1 MILPP
6 FSIDGLLP
14 PGDYALTLDEL
25 LDSSLVMG
33 SGETEGWNGAWRA
46 KLVGGLRELVGHLTR
61 AGITDIFIDG
71 SFVEAKDLPN
81 DIDGYFVV
89 DRRRWLSGELRRT
102 LQAIDPIWVWDVET
116 RAPFKGYPKPQLP
129 MWHRHRVELFPHF
142 GQVSGIQDG
151 AGRRLTFAEAFRQS
165 RLFLPKGIIKIGGLT

>member
-46 KLVGGLRELVGHLTR
+46 KLVGGLKVLVGH
-61 AGITDIFIDG
+61 
-71 SFVEAKDLPN
+71 
-81 DIDGYFVV
+81 
-89 DRRRWLSGELRRT
+89 
-102 LQAIDPIWVWDVET
+102 
-116 RAPFKGYPKPQLP
+116 
-129 MWHRHRVELFPHF
+129 
-142 GQVSGIQDG
+142 
-151 AGRRLTFAEAFRQS
+151 
-165 RLFLPKGIIKIGGLT
+165 PKGLSKSEVSHDPHRL